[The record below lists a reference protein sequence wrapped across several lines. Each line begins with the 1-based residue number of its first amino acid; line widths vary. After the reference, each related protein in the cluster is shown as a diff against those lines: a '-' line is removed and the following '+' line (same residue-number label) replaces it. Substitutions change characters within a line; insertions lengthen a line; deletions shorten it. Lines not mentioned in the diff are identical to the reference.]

1 MREDNQ
7 NPSFTN
13 VLLTKKTK
21 SLGTKAVKLY
31 ASTGQSLMLWQQRQI
46 RAIMALDAKGQWK
59 HMTYCIGLSRRNGKG
74 EVLAAREMY
83 GLIVLKEKICHT
95 AHRTTTS
102 HDAFNRLYT
111 LLIKA
116 GYQEH
121 SKKKKK
127 MPERSFYAS
136 KQYGLEHI
144 EISGGGIIDF
154 RTRTNNGGLGEGFD
168 LLVIDEAQE
177 YTSKQESA
185 LLYTVS
191 ASKNPQTIMVGT
203 PPTVTSGGNVFVRIR
218 NAVLNKTA
226 PDIGWAEWSTPELVP
241 LEELNDPKLWKRYN
255 PSFGKLLKER
265 NIRNELSGETEEFV
279 LDFNIQRLGFWCS
292 FNQKSEFTEADW
304 NQLKLEKFPQLMD
317 KRFIGI
323 KYGKDGVNV
332 AMSIACRTKDGHIF
346 VESIACESVRAGNG
360 WLFEYLYN
368 PKIDKIAIDGASGQ
382 KVLAEQ
388 MKDHGIK
395 KLPILPKVGEII
407 AASSMF
413 EQAVFSKD
421 IVHMGQE
428 SLKDVVTNCKKR
440 LIGSQGG
447 FGYSS
452 LVDSYDIAIMESMIL
467 AYWLCA
473 TTKEKKSKQSISY

>member
-1 MREDNQ
+1 MRFDNQ

-13 VLLTKKTK
+13 VVLNKSTKT
-21 SLGTKAVKLY
+21 LGAKAIKLY
-31 ASTGQSLMLWQQRQI
+31 ASTGQDLMTWQQRQI
-46 RAIMALDAKGQWK
+46 RAIMEVDSKGQWK
-59 HMTYCIGLSRRNGKG
+59 HMNYCIGLSRRNGKG

-83 GLIVLKEKICHT
+83 GLIELKEKILHT

-111 LLIKA
+111 LLKKA

-121 SKKKKK
+121 SKKKKE

-154 RTRTNNGGLGEGFD
+154 RTRTDNGGLGEGFD

-203 PPTVTSGGNVFVRIR
+203 PPTATSHGDVFVRIR
-218 NAVLNKTA
+218 EAVLNKKA
-226 PDIGWAEWSTPELVP
+226 PETGWAEWSSPDLIEGP
-241 LEELNDPKLWKRYN
+241 ALNDPQLWKKYN
-255 PSFGKLLKER
+255 PSYGKLLTER
-265 NIRNELSGETEEFV
+265 KIRNELTGND
-279 LDFNIQRLGFWCS
+279 LDFNIQRLGYWCQY
-292 FNQKSEFTEADW
+292 NQKSEISEAEW
-304 NQLKLEKFPQLMD
+304 NELRVDTLPELSD
-317 KRFIGI
+317 KRYVGI

-332 AMSIACRTKDGHIF
+332 AMSIASKTKDGHIF
-346 VESIACESVRAGNG
+346 VETIACESQRAGNG
-360 WLFEYLYN
+360 WIFEYLYN
-368 PKIDKIAIDGASGQ
+368 PKIAKIAIDGAAGQ
-382 KVLAEQ
+382 QLLSDQ
-388 MKDHGIK
+388 MREHGIRK
-395 KLPILPKVGEII
+395 PPILPKVGEII
-407 AASSMF
+407 TANAMF
-413 EQAVFSKD
+413 EQSVYSKK

-428 SLKDVVTNCKKR
+428 SLKNVVTNCEKR

-447 FGYSS
+447 FGYKS
-452 LVDSYDIAIMESMIL
+452 LIDTQDISIMDSMIL
-467 AYWLCA
+467 AFWLCA
-473 TTKEKKSKQSISY
+473 ITKETKAKQSISY